1 VDITWPRVFPG
12 QRVIGPTERQDGNSI
27 RCNAHATVILES
39 AKTYYMER
47 SVIWAARTKDKYTLS
62 VAWLGSFVALR
73 GNQDLRTRS
82 ARVFRDRGGG
92 EGKARTRT
100 RIPARH
106 GSVAHDGC
114 AVACGTG
121 THHRPIVRVRSGLL
135 NVCERAGPR
144 ARTVDDV
151 AEIDEPAHACAARE
165 ALELENL
172 LAHAGRLCGG
182 QRQSPRRGTELTRRR
197 GEVRPRA

>member
-1 VDITWPRVFPG
+1 VDVTWPRVFPG
-12 QRVIGPTERQDGNSI
+12 QRVIGPTERQNGNSI

-39 AKTYYMER
+39 DRTYYMER

-62 VAWLGSFVALR
+62 VAWPGSFVALR
-73 GNQDLRTRS
+73 GSQDLRTES
-82 ARVFRDRGGG
+82 ARRGAC

-100 RIPARH
+100 RISARH
-106 GSVAHDGC
+106 GSVAHHGC

-135 NVCERAGPR
+135 NVCKRASPR

-151 AEIDEPAHACAARE
+151 AEVDEPAHAGAARE
-165 ALELENL
+165 ALELEDL
-172 LAHAGRLCGG
+172 LAHAGRLWGG
-182 QRQSPRRGTELTRRR
+182 QRQSPCGGRSSPKGGGR
-197 GEVRPRA
+197 